1 MPGLAPAR
9 VRHRRR
15 NSRSRAWGVVGW
27 WGGVPRYLL
36 HRSSDRGWL
45 VHTDRTQATQEPLNP
60 STPPLHHKDRSLCA
74 PRRQPSKLNGG
85 LGVFPI
91 AETRQHE
98 RRRVLGGA
106 WRQPKDKK
114 RADDERGRDRNLL
127 CMFASL
133 WVQAR
138 EQLQSCRSLYYTPS
152 RLNSQL
158 GLPSHFESTQG
169 PQLLRRVGFLPASWF
184 QVLSTAP
191 HHPPQILVFS
201 PASYSLLLLLLILLP
216 PSSTPDLDTFTTH
229 SPNRLTTAA
238 SNRKHGVLLPTLPVP
253 AWVHCPL
260 LLREAH
266 PCLWRWQHRRHLQD
280 RGPEL

>member
-1 MPGLAPAR
+1 MLTVPMLLSWIALRVVFRWCLRRQRVVPGLAPAR

-15 NSRSRAWGVVGW
+15 NSRPRAWGVVGW

-152 RLNSQL
+152 PRESSQL
-158 GLPSHFESTQG
+158 STRVAIPLRIHSGSPTAAPCWVSSRFLVPG
-169 PQLLRRVGFLPASWF
+169 PLDCPA
-184 QVLSTAP
+184 
-191 HHPPQILVFS
+191 
-201 PASYSLLLLLLILLP
+201 P
-216 PSSTPDLDTFTTH
+216 PSSDSCF
-229 SPNRLTTAA
+229 
-238 SNRKHGVLLPTLPVP
+238 
-253 AWVHCPL
+253 
-260 LLREAH
+260 
-266 PCLWRWQHRRHLQD
+266 
-280 RGPEL
+280 

>member
-1 MPGLAPAR
+1 MSAAVCWAAHGGSPRTRKELMMSGEGTGIYYVCSPLSGFKRGSNCSLA
-9 VRHRRR
+9 VLSITRRR
-15 NSRSRAWGVVGW
+15 PVN
-27 WGGVPRYLL
+27 
-36 HRSSDRGWL
+36 
-45 VHTDRTQATQEPLNP
+45 
-60 STPPLHHKDRSLCA
+60 
-74 PRRQPSKLNGG
+74 
-85 LGVFPI
+85 
-91 AETRQHE
+91 
-98 RRRVLGGA
+98 
-106 WRQPKDKK
+106 
-114 RADDERGRDRNLL
+114 
-127 CMFASL
+127 
-133 WVQAR
+133 
-138 EQLQSCRSLYYTPS
+138 

-184 QVLSTAP
+184 QVPSTAP
-191 HHPPQILVFS
+191 HHPPRILVFS

-253 AWVHCPL
+253 ARVHCPL